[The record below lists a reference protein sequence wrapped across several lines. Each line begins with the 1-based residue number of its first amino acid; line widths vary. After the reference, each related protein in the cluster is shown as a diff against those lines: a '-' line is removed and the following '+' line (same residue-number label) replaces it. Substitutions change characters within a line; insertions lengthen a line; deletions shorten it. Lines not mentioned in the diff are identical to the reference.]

1 MIESSAGLRAPP
13 LSLTYNAAQPL
24 PSHPD
29 VQGIP
34 DRVWLY
40 HLTRLEHL
48 PGILRERQ
56 LRCVEALLRE
66 AIAPAHMSP
75 TPVIARR
82 RRVQV
87 SAAPGGPLTEYVPL
101 SLFRAPRWLAQEQA
115 LQARWV
121 YLMTDLDTLH
131 ANHAHVVMTD
141 GDPMASALTRFLPRG
156 HTLNAIDWRADQRP
170 PEGAPRDL
178 DQPRRALAQALAY
191 QAVPLQAILG
201 LAVAQP
207 EDERLVRQML
217 IQAQHIRPV
226 IIRPDWFIP

>member
-1 MIESSAGLRAPP
+1 M
-13 LSLTYNAAQPL
+13 
-24 PSHPD
+24 HP
-29 VQGIP
+29 IP
-34 DRVWLY
+34 DRVLLY

-66 AIAPAHMSP
+66 AIAPAHISP
-75 TPVIARR
+75 TPILERR

-87 SAAPGGPLTEYVPL
+87 SVAPGGSLTEYVPL
-101 SLFRAPRWLAQEQA
+101 SLFRAPRWLADEQA
-115 LQARWV
+115 TGARWV
-121 YLMTDLDTLH
+121 YLMTDLPTLH
-131 ANHAHVVMTD
+131 AHHDHVVLCD

-156 HTLNAIDWRADQRP
+156 HTLNAIDWRADQP
-170 PEGAPRDL
+170 APAGAPRDL
-178 DQPRRALAQALAY
+178 DRPRRALAQALAY

-207 EDERLVRQML
+207 DDERLVRQTL